1 MQPKVRKN
9 GKNYMENEFSP
20 PRTTGTL
27 LQVGLILVLAG
38 VGAYFF
44 YRATQDPSGVN
55 FLLDMLIA
63 LVLFA
68 PLPLL
73 GYRLYALENASYI
86 LRREGL
92 MIRWGLR
99 REDIPLS
106 AIEWMRPARE
116 VGFRL
121 PLPWLRWPGAVLGR
135 RMVAELGTVE
145 YLSAEVKHIVL
156 VATPERVYA
165 ISPENVKGFMATFQR
180 VNELGSLTPL
190 EAQSVYPRVFIG
202 RVWED
207 PLGRWLIIGSFTVGL
222 VLLAGAA
229 IAVPNLEVIQWVER
243 GSTAPA
249 ERLLL
254 LPVLNGLIWLINLGA
269 GALLYRR
276 GDDRKIAAYLLWGT
290 SAVTGLLLSI
300 GSLLLVF

>member
-1 MQPKVRKN
+1 MDN
-9 GKNYMENEFSP
+9 DFYP
-20 PRTTGTL
+20 PRKFGL
-27 LQVGLILVLAG
+27 LFQGGLVLLLLAA
-38 VGAYFF
+38 GAYFF

-73 GYRLYALENASYI
+73 GYRLYALVNALYI

-106 AIEWMRPARE
+106 SIEWMRPAAE

-121 PLPWLRWPGAVLGR
+121 PLPWLRWPGAILGR
-135 RMVAELGTVE
+135 RMVSELGPVE
-145 YLSAEVKHIVL
+145 FIGSDIKHLIL
-156 VATPERVYA
+156 VATPGRVFA
-165 ISPENVKGFMATFQR
+165 LSPENAKAFMATYRQ
-180 VNELGSLTPL
+180 VNELGSLVPL
-190 EAQSVYPRVFIG
+190 TAQSVYPRVFIG

-207 PLGRWLIIGSFTVGL
+207 RLSRIFIIGSFLIGL
-222 VLLAGAA
+222 ILLAAVA
-229 IAVPNLEVIQWVER
+229 IAIPSLGEIAWVEP
-243 GSTAPA
+243 GSTAPG

-254 LPVLNGLIWLINLGA
+254 LPILNGLIWLINLGA
-269 GALLYRR
+269 GTFLYRR
-276 GDDRKIAAYLLWGT
+276 GGNLRIAAYLLWGT
-290 SAVTGLLLSI
+290 SALTGM
-300 GSLLLVF
+300 LLLVGSILLIF